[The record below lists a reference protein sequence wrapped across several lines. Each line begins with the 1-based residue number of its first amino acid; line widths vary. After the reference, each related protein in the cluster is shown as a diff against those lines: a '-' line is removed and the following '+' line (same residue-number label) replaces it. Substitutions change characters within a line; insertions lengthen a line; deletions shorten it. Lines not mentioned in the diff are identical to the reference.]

1 MVDPMDTPS
10 ETHNSLPP
18 ASWHATPSSSHSRH
32 CDAIIA
38 GSILG
43 DLRQMA
49 RDLYRVLHSHPI
61 TVWMNADAE
70 ILYQTA
76 GTAPDTITA
85 WIAGTYDLNAA
96 PIDIESDLRSL
107 KAERR
112 ATGILDD

>member
-1 MVDPMDTPS
+1 MIDPMDTPS
-10 ETHNSLPP
+10 ETDSILAPV
-18 ASWHATPSSSHSRH
+18 SWHAASSAHSRQH
-32 CDAIIA
+32 NAIIA

-49 RDLYRVLHSHPI
+49 RELCRVLHSHPI

-70 ILYQTA
+70 ILYQAA
-76 GTAPDTITA
+76 GALPDTITA

-96 PIDIESDLRSL
+96 PADIESDLCSL

>member
-1 MVDPMDTPS
+1 MIDPMDTPS
-10 ETHNSLPP
+10 ETDSILAP
-18 ASWHATPSSSHSRH
+18 ASWHATPSSAHSRP
-32 CDAIIA
+32 CNAIIA

-43 DLRQMA
+43 DLRQLA

-70 ILYQTA
+70 ILYQAT
-76 GTAPDTITA
+76 GTAPDTITD
-85 WIAGTYDLNAA
+85 WIAGTYDINAA
-96 PIDIESDLRSL
+96 PADIEGDLRSL